1 MKKKHISTKYSG
13 KTFAQASKKIS
24 DKYKDRDLNPLSKR
38 SFLAEIEELIRMQE
52 VVRAKEA
59 AIDTMQE
66 NRRLLKE
73 YGGKLQG
80 GGFPGFPIK
89 GKNTINP
96 AFTNPYQA
104 LNQEAARM
112 AANVPEYYLSLA
124 DTKGVVSPIMLE
136 LNNPSYKAPVV
147 TPRPV
152 AKTNSRQ
159 TVANKPVV
167 KQAAIT
173 APVTQTPTLQLATSP
188 ILGNEVTLG
197 RPLVAN
203 IPSTVSARN
212 ITDTALTST
221 TPLRSAFPQYN
232 LDNSFQNSLA
242 TAGQNALASLRQNAV
257 VTAQTSKDAQRSKFL
272 SNMLSP
278 LALGKSAELLGKG
291 IMASTGYDRY
301 SPIMNPYESQ
311 SRRELEEMRF
321 DITPIQQRIQQE
333 AARGRS
339 SVAGIQNEAV
349 RQALLQNTQSEVM
362 GRTQEAMLTGQQQ
375 ENQYRQA
382 RAAGLQ
388 GLGAE
393 QVRAREM
400 SRNLTTASKAQLQSF
415 VNDMLSATGQAGQ
428 EITNTRAS
436 VAQQQLLASTLK
448 TKNFAM
454 QDVKSIFDKARQ
466 MGMLSEDDLIAFT
479 TSSDEEQDTYLKEL
493 NKRMAEAVKKPTETK
508 SKGGWLASLKL

>member
-1 MKKKHISTKYSG
+1 MKKKHISTKYAG
-13 KTFAQASKKIS
+13 TTFAQASKKIS

-80 GGFPGFPIK
+80 GGWPIK
-89 GKNTINP
+89 GTNTVNP
-96 AFTNPYQA
+96 AFTNPYQ
-104 LNQEAARM
+104 QPM
-112 AANVPEYYLSLA
+112 VQPMSLA
-124 DTKGVVSPIMLE
+124 QTVGIMAPNNVVAMPTMAVQQ
-136 LNNPSYKAPVV
+136 PARPVSSV
-147 TPRPV
+147 RPV
-152 AKTNSRQ
+152 AR
-159 TVANKPVV
+159 
-167 KQAAIT
+167 
-173 APVTQTPTLQLATSP
+173 PVTNTS
-188 ILGNEVTLG
+188 
-197 RPLVAN
+197 VA
-203 IPSTVSARN
+203 A
-212 ITDTALTST
+212 TST
-221 TPLRSAFPQYN
+221 TQPATATDLTKINRTISDSNLSKPLSTLPSAFPQYN

-242 TAGQNALASLRQNAV
+242 TAGQNAMASLRQNAV

-272 SNMLSP
+272 SDMLSP
-278 LALGKSAELLGKG
+278 MILGKSAELLGKG
-291 IMASTGYDRY
+291 LMASSGYDRY

-321 DITPIQQRIQQE
+321 DITPIQQRLQQE
-333 AARGRS
+333 GARGRA

-349 RQALLQNTQSEVM
+349 RQALLQNTQSEIM

-415 VNDMLSATGQAGQ
+415 ANDMLSATGQAGQ
-428 EITNTRAS
+428 EITNARAS
-436 VAQQQLLASTLK
+436 IAQQQLLASTLK

-454 QDVKSIFDKARQ
+454 QDVKSIFDKAKQ

-479 TSSDEEQDTYLKEL
+479 TSSDEEQDAYLKDL

>member
-80 GGFPGFPIK
+80 GGWPIK
-89 GKNTINP
+89 GTNTVNP
-96 AFTNPYQA
+96 AFTNPYQ
-104 LNQEAARM
+104 QPM
-112 AANVPEYYLSLA
+112 VQPMSLA
-124 DTKGVVSPIMLE
+124 QTVGIMAPNNVVAMPTMAVQQ
-136 LNNPSYKAPVV
+136 PARPVSSV
-147 TPRPV
+147 RPV
-152 AKTNSRQ
+152 ARPVTNTS
-159 TVANKPVV
+159 VAATPTMQPATATPVA
-167 KQAAIT
+167 QSSFSNNPT
-173 APVTQTPTLQLATSP
+173 APLPSAFSQTS
-188 ILGNEVTLG
+188 
-197 RPLVAN
+197 
-203 IPSTVSARN
+203 
-212 ITDTALTST
+212 
-221 TPLRSAFPQYN
+221 FPQYN
-232 LDNSFQNSLA
+232 FQNSLA
-242 TAGQNALASLRQNAV
+242 TAGQNAMASLRQNAV
-257 VTAQTSKDAQRSKFL
+257 VTAQTSKDTQRSKFL
-272 SNMLSP
+272 SDMLSP
-278 LALGKSAELLGKG
+278 MILGKSAELLGKG
-291 IMASTGYDRY
+291 LMASSGYDRY

-321 DITPIQQRIQQE
+321 DITPIQQRLQQE
-333 AARGRS
+333 GARGRA

-349 RQALLQNTQSEVM
+349 RQSLLQNTQSEIM

-415 VNDMLSATGQAGQ
+415 ANDMLSATGQAGQ
-428 EITNTRAS
+428 EITNARAS

-448 TKNFAM
+448 TKDFAM
-454 QDVKSIFDKARQ
+454 QDVKGIFDKARQ
-466 MGMLSEDDLIAFT
+466 MNMLSEDDLYKFSTA
-479 TSSDEEQDTYLKEL
+479 DEQGQTEMLNAL
-493 NKRMAEAVKKPTETK
+493 NKRLAEAANKTK

>member
-80 GGFPGFPIK
+80 GGWIIQGT
-89 GKNTINP
+89 NTVNP
-96 AFTNPYQA
+96 AFTNPYQ
-104 LNQEAARM
+104 QPM
-112 AANVPEYYLSLA
+112 VQPMSLA
-124 DTKGVVSPIMLE
+124 QTVGIMAPNNVVAMPTMAVQQ
-136 LNNPSYKAPVV
+136 PARPVSSV
-147 TPRPV
+147 RPV
-152 AKTNSRQ
+152 AR
-159 TVANKPVV
+159 
-167 KQAAIT
+167 
-173 APVTQTPTLQLATSP
+173 PVTNTS
-188 ILGNEVTLG
+188 
-197 RPLVAN
+197 VA
-203 IPSTVSARN
+203 A
-212 ITDTALTST
+212 TST
-221 TPLRSAFPQYN
+221 TQPATATDLTKINRTISDGNLSKPLATLPSAFPQYN

-242 TAGQNALASLRQNAV
+242 TAGQNAMASLRQNAV
-257 VTAQTSKDAQRSKFL
+257 VTAQTSKDTQRSKFL
-272 SNMLSP
+272 SDMLSP
-278 LALGKSAELLGKG
+278 MILGKSAELLGKG
-291 IMASTGYDRY
+291 LMASSGYDRY

-321 DITPIQQRIQQE
+321 DITPIQQRLQQE
-333 AARGRS
+333 GARGRA

-349 RQALLQNTQSEVM
+349 RQALLQNTQSEIM
-362 GRTQEAMLTGQQQ
+362 GRTQEAMLSGQQQ

-415 VNDMLSATGQAGQ
+415 ANDMLSATGQAGQ
-428 EITNTRAS
+428 EITNARAS

-479 TSSDEEQDTYLKEL
+479 TSSDEEQDAYLKEL

-508 SKGGWLASLKL
+508 ETKSKGGWLASLKL

>member
-1 MKKKHISTKYSG
+1 MKTKHISTKYSG

-80 GGFPGFPIK
+80 GGPLVFDNMGNPLNKPRTEGLFTAQPGLFSGVPL
-89 GKNTINP
+89 TANP
-96 AFTNPYQA
+96 
-104 LNQEAARM
+104 M
-112 AANVPEYYLSLA
+112 AAIPATTMDMSLQQY
-124 DTKGVVSPIMLE
+124 M
-136 LNNPSYKAPVV
+136 PVKPASRV
-147 TPRPV
+147 RPV
-152 AKTNSRQ
+152 AK
-159 TVANKPVV
+159 
-167 KQAAIT
+167 
-173 APVTQTPTLQLATSP
+173 PVTNTS
-188 ILGNEVTLG
+188 
-197 RPLVAN
+197 VA
-203 IPSTVSARN
+203 A
-212 ITDTALTST
+212 TST
-221 TPLRSAFPQYN
+221 TQPATATDLTKINRTISDSNLSKPLATLPSAFPQYN

-242 TAGQNALASLRQNAV
+242 TAGQNAMASLRQNAV
-257 VTAQTSKDAQRSKFL
+257 VTAQTSKDTQRSKFL
-272 SNMLSP
+272 SDMLSP
-278 LALGKSAELLGKG
+278 MILGKSAELLGKG
-291 IMASTGYDRY
+291 LMASSGYDRY

-321 DITPIQQRIQQE
+321 DITPIQQRLQQE
-333 AARGRS
+333 GARGRT

-349 RQALLQNTQSEVM
+349 RQALLQNTQSEIM
-362 GRTQEAMLTGQQQ
+362 GRTQEAMLSGQQQ

-415 VNDMLSATGQAGQ
+415 ANDMLSATGQAGQ
-428 EITNTRAS
+428 EITNARAS

-479 TSSDEEQDTYLKEL
+479 TSSDEEQDAYLKEL

>member
-1 MKKKHISTKYSG
+1 MKTKHISTKYSG

-80 GGFPGFPIK
+80 GSWIIK
-89 GKNTINP
+89 GTNTVNP
-96 AFTNPYQA
+96 AFTNPYQQPMVQPMSLA
-104 LNQEAARM
+104 QTVGIMAPNNVVAMPTM
-112 AANVPEYYLSLA
+112 AAQQPA
-124 DTKGVVSPIMLE
+124 RPVS
-136 LNNPSYKAPVV
+136 SV
-147 TPRPV
+147 RPV
-152 AKTNSRQ
+152 AR
-159 TVANKPVV
+159 
-167 KQAAIT
+167 
-173 APVTQTPTLQLATSP
+173 PVTNTSVAATPTTQPATATTVVQSSFSNNP
-188 ILGNEVTLG
+188 TV
-197 RPLVAN
+197 PL
-203 IPSTVSARN
+203 P
-212 ITDTALTST
+212 
-221 TPLRSAFPQYN
+221 SAFSQTSFSQYN
-232 LDNSFQNSLA
+232 FQNSLA
-242 TAGQNALASLRQNAV
+242 TAGQNAMASLRQNAV
-257 VTAQTSKDAQRSKFL
+257 VTAQTSKDTQRSKFL
-272 SNMLSP
+272 SDMLSP
-278 LALGKSAELLGKG
+278 MILGKSAELLGKG
-291 IMASTGYDRY
+291 LMASSGYDRY

-321 DITPIQQRIQQE
+321 DITPIQQRLQQE
-333 AARGRS
+333 GARGRA

-349 RQALLQNTQSEVM
+349 RQALLQNTQSEIM
-362 GRTQEAMLTGQQQ
+362 GRTQEAMLSGQQQ

-415 VNDMLSATGQAGQ
+415 ANDMLSATGQAGQ

-479 TSSDEEQDTYLKEL
+479 TSSDEEQDAYLKEL
-493 NKRMAEAVKKPTETK
+493 NKRMAEAVRKPTETKETK